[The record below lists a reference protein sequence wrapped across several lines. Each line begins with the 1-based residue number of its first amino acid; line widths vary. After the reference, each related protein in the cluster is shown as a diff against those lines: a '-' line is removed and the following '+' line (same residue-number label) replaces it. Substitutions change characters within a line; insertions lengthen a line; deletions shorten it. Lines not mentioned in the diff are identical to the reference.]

1 MENNKDNSGDV
12 KMSWQRAIEARRS
25 PEQKRD
31 DLEAEFLKA
40 FTALSADGKDVTTLD
55 LEKHLG
61 VSRRTIYRR
70 IKSIYGFSIVPQD
83 DFYAPAF
90 VRRDCEG

>member
-1 MENNKDNSGDV
+1 MENNINKSEDV
-12 KMSWQRAIEARRS
+12 KTSWQRAIEARRS
-25 PEQKRD
+25 PEQKRA
-31 DLEAEFLKA
+31 DLEAEFLNA
-40 FTALSADGKDVTTLD
+40 FTAISADGKDVTTLD
-55 LEKHLG
+55 LEKYIG

-70 IKSIYGFSIVPQD
+70 IKSISGFSIVPQD